1 MFWDM
6 IDDFVYITLFFAI
19 AILLKKYI
27 PGLKRFIIP
36 NSILAGFV
44 GLILGP
50 NVLGLIPLDADGL
63 GTIIYHLMAIGF
75 IALSLRSVKKS
86 KNVNA
91 LNAGIII
98 VSTYLFQ
105 GVLGLAMSFGF
116 NIFDKQIF
124 PGMGL
129 LFPLGFGQGPGQAFS
144 IGTQWEKLGLLN
156 GGGAGLAIAASGFA
170 WATIGGIIILNILI
184 VNKKKK
190 HEQIQVVPKKE
201 MMVKDYEFSDMDG
214 LTIQFVIIGVIY
226 FVVFLIIQGLKL
238 LLSDMG
244 DLGATLATTLEGF
257 HFVIGALVALLFRKV
272 YDKLFDLGI
281 AEENYL
287 NDFLLHR
294 VSGLVFD
301 FMVAAS
307 IAAVMFSE
315 ISGIVFYIV
324 LTSLIIG
331 MGTYGFIYFIVKKT
345 IKSHEIENRIGFFGM
360 LTGTISTG
368 MSLLREVDPTLK
380 SGTAENLIYGSGM
393 SLFLGAPLL
402 AILTFPALALK
413 SGDSMLNVYALF
425 SLFGYGI
432 FLWVLWLV
440 NNRKRNK

>member
-6 IDDFVYITLFFAI
+6 IDDFVYITLFFAL

-36 NSILAGFV
+36 NSILAGFI
-44 GLILGP
+44 GLVLGP
-50 NVLGLIPLDADGL
+50 NVLGLIPLDAEGL

-75 IALSLRSVKKS
+75 IALSLRSVKKDE
-86 KNVNA
+86 NVNA

-105 GVLGLAMSFGF
+105 GVLAMVMSFGF
-116 NIFDKQIF
+116 NLFDKDVN

-170 WATIGGIIILNILI
+170 WATIGGIIILNILV
-184 VNKKKK
+184 VNKRHK
-190 HEQIQVVPKKE
+190 HKELKVVPKKE
-201 MMVKDYEFSDMDG
+201 MLVKDYEFSDMDG
-214 LTIQFVIIGVIY
+214 MTIQFVIIGVIY
-226 FVVFLIIQGLKL
+226 FVVFLIIQGLKTIL
-238 LLSDMG
+238 TPLG
-244 DLGATLATTLEGF
+244 DLGATLATTFEGF
-257 HFVIGALVALLFRKV
+257 HFVIGALLALLFRKI
-272 YDKLFDLGI
+272 YDKLFDKGI

-287 NDFLLHR
+287 NNFLLHR
-294 VSGLVFD
+294 ISGLVFD
-301 FMVAAS
+301 FMVASS
-307 IAAVMFSE
+307 IAAVMFAK
-315 ISGIVFYIV
+315 ISGIIFYI
-324 LTSLIIG
+324 LITSLVVGI
-331 MGTYGFIYFIVKKT
+331 GTYGFVYFIVKKT
-345 IKSHEIENRIGFFGM
+345 IKKHELENRIGFFGN

-380 SGTAENLIYGSGM
+380 SGTAENLIYGTGM
-393 SLFLGAPLL
+393 ALFLGAPLL

-413 SGDSMLNVYALF
+413 TGDSVYNVYALF
-425 SLFGYGI
+425 SLFGYALLLLVI
-432 FLWVLWLV
+432 WLF
-440 NNRKRNK
+440 NNKKK

>member
-6 IDDFVYITLFFAI
+6 IDDFVYITLFFAL

-36 NSILAGFV
+36 NSILAGFI
-44 GLILGP
+44 GLVLGP
-50 NVLGLIPLDADGL
+50 NVLGLIPLDAEGL

-75 IALSLRSVKKS
+75 IALSLRSVKKD

-105 GVLGLAMSFGF
+105 GVLAMFMSFGF
-116 NIFDKQIF
+116 NLFDKDVN

-170 WATIGGIIILNILI
+170 WATIGGIIILNILV
-184 VNKKKK
+184 VNKRHK
-190 HEQIQVVPKKE
+190 HEELKVVPKKE
-201 MMVKDYEFSDMDG
+201 MLVKDYEFSDMDG
-214 LTIQFVIIGVIY
+214 MTIQFVIIGVIY
-226 FVVFLIIQGLKL
+226 FLVFLIIQGLKIL
-238 LLSDMG
+238 LTPLG

-257 HFVIGALVALLFRKV
+257 HFVIGAIVALIFRKV
-272 YDKLFDLGI
+272 YDKLFEKGV

-287 NDFLLHR
+287 NNFLLHR

-301 FMVAAS
+301 FMVASS
-307 IAAVMFSE
+307 IAAVMFAE
-315 ISGIVFYIV
+315 ISGIIFYI
-324 LTSLIIG
+324 LITSLIVGIS
-331 MGTYGFIYFIVKKT
+331 TYGFIYFIVRKT
-345 IKSHEIENRIGFFGM
+345 IKKHELENRIGFFGM

-368 MSLLREVDPTLK
+368 MSLLREVDPALK

-393 SLFLGAPLL
+393 SLVLGAPLL

-413 SGDSMLNVYALF
+413 SGDTMYNVYALI
-425 SLFGYGI
+425 SLFGYA
-432 FLWVLWLV
+432 VLLLVIWLF
-440 NNRKRNK
+440 NNKKK

>member
-19 AILLKKYI
+19 AILLKKYV

-50 NVLGLIPLDADGL
+50 NILGLIPLNADGL

-105 GVLGLAMSFGF
+105 GVLGLVMLFGF
-116 NIFDKQIF
+116 NIFDKQVF

-156 GGGAGLAIAASGFA
+156 GGGAGLAIAASGFG
-170 WATIGGIIILNILI
+170 WATIGGIIILNILV
-184 VNKKKK
+184 VNKRKK
-190 HEQIQVVPKKE
+190 HEQIKVVPKKE

-214 LTIQFVIIGVIY
+214 MTIQFVIIGVIY

-257 HFVIGALVALLFRKV
+257 HFVIGAIVALLFRKG

-294 VSGLVFD
+294 ISGLVFD

-315 ISGIVFYIV
+315 INGIIFYII
-324 LTSLIIG
+324 LTSFIIG
-331 MGTYGFIYFIVKKT
+331 LGTYGFIYFIVKKT
-345 IKSHEIENRIGFFGM
+345 IKTHEIENRIGFFGM

-368 MSLLREVDPTLK
+368 MSLLREVDPALK

-393 SLFLGAPLL
+393 SLLLGAPLL

-413 SGDSMLNVYALF
+413 SGNSMLNAYALF

-432 FLWVLWLV
+432 LLWILRLV

>member
-1 MFWDM
+1 MFWDT
-6 IDDFVYITLFFAI
+6 IDDFVYITLFFTI
-19 AILLKKYI
+19 AILLKKYV

-214 LTIQFVIIGVIY
+214 LTIQFVII
-226 FVVFLIIQGLKL
+226 
-238 LLSDMG
+238 
-244 DLGATLATTLEGF
+244 
-257 HFVIGALVALLFRKV
+257 
-272 YDKLFDLGI
+272 
-281 AEENYL
+281 
-287 NDFLLHR
+287 
-294 VSGLVFD
+294 
-301 FMVAAS
+301 
-307 IAAVMFSE
+307 SE
-315 ISGIVFYIV
+315 
-324 LTSLIIG
+324 
-331 MGTYGFIYFIVKKT
+331 
-345 IKSHEIENRIGFFGM
+345 
-360 LTGTISTG
+360 
-368 MSLLREVDPTLK
+368 
-380 SGTAENLIYGSGM
+380 
-393 SLFLGAPLL
+393 
-402 AILTFPALALK
+402 
-413 SGDSMLNVYALF
+413 
-425 SLFGYGI
+425 
-432 FLWVLWLV
+432 
-440 NNRKRNK
+440 